1 MTTELSPYE
10 GYQFF
15 QIEKEDDILIIKLD
29 RPKVNALSEDVFIEL
44 KKIIKIANVDTE
56 VVSIVIASAHP
67 KLFTVGA
74 DIKEMVKKYGRKPKK
89 AINNLNLGHSTFNSI
104 ESSPKTFIVA
114 FKGTSYG
121 GGIELSCACDIR
133 IASEDA
139 VFAMPE
145 TRIGLIPGYGGTQRL
160 PRIIGWGNAKKLIFC
175 GEEIDAKE
183 AHRIGL
189 IDEITPKGEELK
201 RAKHYA
207 HLIAKGAP
215 ISVSFTKKAIN
226 EGYNMLLKDALE
238 LEKECFLKNIK
249 TQMWEEGLWGFI
261 RKNPPVFK
269 SIGEEGYPFED
280 LYTSEDQN
288 DEKFEK

>member
-1 MTTELSPYE
+1 MTTTLTPYD

-15 QIEKEDDILIIKLD
+15 QIEKEKDILIVKLD
-29 RPKVNALSEDVFIEL
+29 RPPVNALSEDVFNEL
-44 KKIIKIANVDTE
+44 QKIVKTANVDTE

-74 DIKEMVKKYGRKPKK
+74 DIKEMIKKYGRKPKK
-89 AINNLNLGHSTFNSI
+89 AIDNLNLGHSTFNSI
-104 ESSPKTFIVA
+104 ENSPKTFIVA

-133 IASEDA
+133 VASEDA

-160 PRIIGWGNAKKLIFC
+160 PRVIGWGNAKKLIFS
-175 GEEIDAKE
+175 GEPIDAQE
-183 AHRIGL
+183 ALRIGL

-207 HLIAKGAP
+207 HLIARGAP
-215 ISVSFTKKAIN
+215 ISVSFSKKAIN
-226 EGYNMLLKDALE
+226 EGFNMILEDALE
-238 LEKECFLKNIK
+238 MEKKYFLKNIK

-261 RKNPPVFK
+261 RKKPPAFK

-280 LYTSEDQN
+280 FYTSEN
-288 DEKFEK
+288 EEEE